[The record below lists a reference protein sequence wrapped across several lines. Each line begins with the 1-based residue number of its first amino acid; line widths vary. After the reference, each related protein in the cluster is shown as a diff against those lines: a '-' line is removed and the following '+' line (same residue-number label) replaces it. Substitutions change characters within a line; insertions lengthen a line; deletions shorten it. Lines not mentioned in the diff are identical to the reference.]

1 MQLPNY
7 VHPGFIYCINLK
19 DDRFYWLLW
28 HYFCLKLNFLRE
40 KKKNN
45 IRIFESFPFTP
56 NKLQVARVVLW
67 LLKISWIFWKD
78 FSAEGK
84 INLLTLKSTVL
95 NSVEY
100 LNWVLNY
107 NIISSLAHNNES
119 SDQLVCMFM
128 FLFVCVCVCYTY
140 SVIIYTFLMCFVLF
154 IYKIQLYVQMN
165 FGGQRR
171 ARFSLMLV
179 SCKWRQ

>member
-19 DDRFYWLLW
+19 DNRFYWLLW

-128 FLFVCVCVCYTY
+128 FLCVCVCAIPILWSYTLF
-140 SVIIYTFLMCFVLF
+140 SCVLF
-154 IYKIQLYVQMN
+154 YLYIKYNCMYKWIL
-165 FGGQRR
+165 GGKEGQD
-171 ARFSLMLV
+171 LV
-179 SCKWRQ
+179 WC

>member
-1 MQLPNY
+1 MAVVAL
-7 VHPGFIYCINLK
+7 
-19 DDRFYWLLW
+19 
-28 HYFCLKLNFLRE
+28 FLFE
-40 KKKNN
+40 IKCFKGKEKKNN

-56 NKLQVARVVLW
+56 NKLQVAREVLW

-84 INLLTLKSTVL
+84 INPLTLKSTVL
-95 NSVEY
+95 DSVEY

-128 FLFVCVCVCYTY
+128 FLFVCVCVCAIPILWSYTLF
-140 SVIIYTFLMCFVLF
+140 SCVLF
-154 IYKIQLYVQMN
+154 YLYIKYNCMYKWIL
-165 FGGQRR
+165 GGKEGQD
-171 ARFSLMLV
+171 LV
-179 SCKWRQ
+179 WC